1 MLQGGR
7 DCGKL
12 DMLTRS
18 GLRIR
23 RRRREEPMPTNP
35 GMHSVYDHVKAIDQV
50 GRLFRRIPQCETY
63 GTVPASGGREL
74 GKSSGKRH

>member
-1 MLQGGR
+1 
-7 DCGKL
+7 
-12 DMLTRS
+12 
-18 GLRIR
+18 
-23 RRRREEPMPTNP
+23 MPTNP